1 MPTFQHGKNAF
12 LAIGYETASTVP
24 TLGATMTTTLTV
36 GSISGFTG
44 ALIATDPNV
53 VQGGSTYGYFING
66 IPCYSTTALAATG
79 GTLIGTA
86 TGATAGS
93 GLSAAATSQ
102 ILPMVNLSPYINDV
116 SFPQAIDTPETT
128 TFSAAGV
135 KTYIVGLKGWT
146 ISFGGMFDNS
156 SFYNAGVGTVDNL
169 MNSVIT
175 YQDRGNLVSFVYD
188 PSTPGALNGGT
199 AGIKYY
205 GQAILTKYDLKS
217 SVNGVVTFD
226 GELQV
231 TGAVTRSVLI

>member
-12 LAIGYETASTVP
+12 LAIGYETASTVA
-24 TLGATMTTTLTV
+24 TLGSTMSGTMTV
-36 GSISGFTG
+36 GTISGFTG
-44 ALIATDPNV
+44 TLLASDPNV
-53 VQGGSTYGYFING
+53 VSGGTTYGYFINS
-66 IPCYSTTALAATG
+66 IPAYATTALTATG
-79 GTLIGTA
+79 GTLIGQA
-86 TGATAGS
+86 TGASAGAGLTAASGS
-93 GLSAAATSQ
+93 Q
-102 ILPMVNLSPYINDV
+102 VLPMVNLSPYINDI

-156 SFYNAGVGTVDNL
+156 AFYNSSVGTLDNL

-175 YQDRGNLVSFVYD
+175 FQDRGNLVSFVYD
-188 PSTPGALNGGT
+188 PSTPGALAAGT
-199 AGIKYY
+199 AGVKYY
-205 GQAILTKYDLKS
+205 GQALLTKYDLKS

-231 TGAVTRSVLI
+231 TGAVTRTTNL